1 MDANRILNWLMAFAL
16 ALFALSAF
24 MFKVDE
30 TQYAVL
36 FRFGEIVKTDFEPGL
51 HLMLP
56 VVNTVKKYDDRVL
69 NLENRAENFLTGEK
83 KNLRVDFFVK
93 WKIHDVTAYY
103 RATQG
108 DETIAAQRLLAIM
121 KDALRAEFAR
131 RTVKEVVSADRRAIM
146 QVMTQN
152 ANQAAKEFGIAI
164 VDVRVNKIELPDEVL
179 DSVFKRMRTERERTA
194 KQFRAEG
201 AEQAERI
208 RAEVERERAVILANA
223 YRDGERIRGDG
234 DATASAI
241 YAKAYGKDPEFYAFH
256 RSLEAYRRSLGG
268 GQDILVLDP
277 DSEFFK
283 YFGAKKGGR

>member
-1 MDANRILNWLMAFAL
+1 MDANRLMNWVMAFAL
-16 ALFALSAF
+16 TVFALSSF
-24 MFKVDE
+24 VFKVDE

-36 FRFGEIVKTDFEPGL
+36 FRFGQIVKTDFEPGL
-51 HLMLP
+51 HFMLP
-56 VVNTVKKYDDRVL
+56 VMNTVKKYDDRVL
-69 NLENRAENFLTGEK
+69 NLENRAESFLTGEK

-93 WKIHDVTAYY
+93 WKIADVTTYY

-108 DETIAAQRLLAIM
+108 DENIAALRLLAIM
-121 KDALRAEFAR
+121 KDALRAEFAK

-146 QVMTQN
+146 QVMTSN

-164 VDVRVNKIELPDEVL
+164 VDVRVNKIELPAEVL
-179 DSVFKRMRTERERTA
+179 ESVFKRMRTERERTA

-223 YRDGERIRGDG
+223 YRDAQRIRGDG
-234 DATASAI
+234 DAVASGI
-241 YAKAYGKDPEFYAFH
+241 YARAYGKDPEFYSFH
-256 RSLEAYRRSLGG
+256 RSLEAYKRALGG

-277 DSEFFK
+277 DSEFFR
-283 YFGAKKGGR
+283 YFGNKKGAR